1 MSWLDINAQIQIGS
15 CDSYGNPAQVRG
27 VPFENWNENA
37 VNTYE
42 YFPDQEIFTS
52 LFTFELEWR
61 QQKALHRILKKKKSL
76 RSSKSV
82 LIRRV
87 CRKDLCHVW
96 QHHKKGANIFC
107 SEQVSGAALHFGD
120 FFFWWEEGTIWNH
133 VLPHFPNFSK
143 WRIAA
148 TTTLPVD
155 WTYDFPKHVD
165 LLGSIVV
172 HDNVRNNL
180 HKIVRDD
187 CKDKKL
193 MLFSSPQCGCLLVYN
208 VLLHWLLKRKFC
220 VLNKE
225 HTGLSF
231 NHHLLIPY
239 EWWCSYPTSKSF
251 SSNFVP

>member
-1 MSWLDINAQIQIGS
+1 M
-15 CDSYGNPAQVRG
+15 YGNITKK
-27 VPFENWNENA
+27 ELI
-37 VNTYE
+37 
-42 YFPDQEIFTS
+42 YFV
-52 LFTFELEWR
+52 LNKCLAR
-61 QQKALHRILKKKKSL
+61 HYIL
-76 RSSKSV
+76 V
-82 LIRRV
+82 I
-87 CRKDLCHVW
+87 
-96 QHHKKGANIFC
+96 
-107 SEQVSGAALHFGD
+107 
-120 FFFWWEEGTIWNH
+120 FFWREEGTIWNH

>member
-61 QQKALHRILKKKKSL
+61 QQKALHRILKKKKSP

-120 FFFWWEEGTIWNH
+120 FFGGRREPSENMYFRNSPIFQSD
-133 VLPHFPNFSK
+133 VLQQ
-143 WRIAA
+143 
-148 TTTLPVD
+148 
-155 WTYDFPKHVD
+155 
-165 LLGSIVV
+165 LLGYAPSWL
-172 HDNVRNNL
+172 NL
-180 HKIVRDD
+180 W
-187 CKDKKL
+187 
-193 MLFSSPQCGCLLVYN
+193 FPQTRWPTWYLELL
-208 VLLHWLLKRKFC
+208 C
-220 VLNKE
+220 M
-225 HTGLSF
+225 
-231 NHHLLIPY
+231 IMY
-239 EWWCSYPTSKSF
+239 ETTCTRL
-251 SSNFVP
+251 

>member
-1 MSWLDINAQIQIGS
+1 M
-15 CDSYGNPAQVRG
+15 YGNITKKELIYFVLNKCLARHYILVIFFLEGGGNHLKPCTSAFPQFFKV
-27 VPFENWNENA
+27 
-37 VNTYE
+37 TY
-42 YFPDQEIFTS
+42 
-52 LFTFELEWR
+52 
-61 QQKALHRILKKKKSL
+61 
-76 RSSKSV
+76 
-82 LIRRV
+82 
-87 CRKDLCHVW
+87 
-96 QHHKKGANIFC
+96 C
-107 SEQVSGAALHFGD
+107 S
-120 FFFWWEEGTIWNH
+120 NYY
-133 VLPHFPNFSK
+133 
-143 WRIAA
+143 
-148 TTTLPVD
+148 TLPVD

-172 HDNVRNNL
+172 HDNVQNNL

-239 EWWCSYPTSKSF
+239 EWWCSYPTSKGF

>member
-37 VNTYE
+37 ANTYE

-61 QQKALHRILKKKKSL
+61 QQKALHRILKKKKSP

-120 FFFWWEEGTIWNH
+120 FFFGGRREPSETMYFRISPIFQSD
-133 VLPHFPNFSK
+133 VLQQLLRSQLIELMISPN
-143 WRIAA
+143 
-148 TTTLPVD
+148 TL
-155 WTYDFPKHVD
+155 TY
-165 LLGSIVV
+165 
-172 HDNVRNNL
+172 
-180 HKIVRDD
+180 
-187 CKDKKL
+187 
-193 MLFSSPQCGCLLVYN
+193 LV
-208 VLLHWLLKRKFC
+208 VLLC
-220 VLNKE
+220 M
-225 HTGLSF
+225 
-231 NHHLLIPY
+231 IMY
-239 EWWCSYPTSKSF
+239 ETTCTRL
-251 SSNFVP
+251 

>member
-1 MSWLDINAQIQIGS
+1 M
-15 CDSYGNPAQVRG
+15 
-27 VPFENWNENA
+27 
-37 VNTYE
+37 
-42 YFPDQEIFTS
+42 
-52 LFTFELEWR
+52 
-61 QQKALHRILKKKKSL
+61 
-76 RSSKSV
+76 
-82 LIRRV
+82 
-87 CRKDLCHVW
+87 
-96 QHHKKGANIFC
+96 
-107 SEQVSGAALHFGD
+107 SGAALHFGD
-120 FFFWWEEGTIWNH
+120 FFGGRRGTIWNH
-133 VLPHFPNFSK
+133 VLPQFPNFSK

-148 TTTLPVD
+148 TPTLPLD

-225 HTGLSF
+225 HRPQLQSSSSYSIRVMMQLSYIQRLF
-231 NHHLLIPY
+231 FQLCTL
-239 EWWCSYPTSKSF
+239 KSWALTADI
-251 SSNFVP
+251 V